1 MRRPCS
7 GCIEAGRAHVDII
20 MRSTGAPDYHF
31 IDLYP
36 AIYKGNEARPNNFRI
51 PQLTY
56 ADDHPG
62 EDLPRFRYWF
72 KVTE

>member
-20 MRSTGAPDYHF
+20 MRATGAPGYHF

-51 PQLTY
+51 P
-56 ADDHPG
+56 H
-62 EDLPRFRYWF
+62 
-72 KVTE
+72 